1 MTTTLSPSPVLD
13 ALQFRHA
20 AKLFDPERK
29 INPADWATILEAGRL
44 SPTSFGLEP
53 YEIILLES
61 DAARRRVAPDAWGAN
76 EFQTGQA
83 GQIGTASHFGVLTAY
98 TGDRMQADSP
108 YLKDF
113 LLTVKRFPEANA
125 DGYLSLVD
133 KFQREEFDLTDDRKI
148 ADWSA
153 KQAYI
158 VLAGMMTAAASL
170 GIDSCPIEGFD
181 PAAVRTHLSEL
192 GVDMS
197 YQVPAV
203 LFSFG
208 YRIEEPRHG
217 RTRRSW
223 EQVLT
228 MV

>member
-1 MTTTLSPSPVLD
+1 MTATISPSPVLD
-13 ALQFRHA
+13 ALRFRHA
-20 AKLFDPERK
+20 AKLFDPARK
-29 INPADWATILEAGRL
+29 IGAADWAAILEAGRL

-53 YEIILLES
+53 YEIILLDTAE
-61 DAARRRVAPDAWGAN
+61 ARQKIAPVAWGAN

-98 TGDRMQADSP
+98 TGERMRADSP

-113 LLTVKRFPEANA
+113 LLTVKRFPESGAA
-125 DGYLSLVD
+125 GYLGLVD
-133 KFQREEFDLTDDRKI
+133 KFQREEFDLTNDRKI

-158 VLAGMMTAAASL
+158 VLANMMTAAASL
-170 GIDSCPIEGFD
+170 GIDSCPVEGFD
-181 PAAVRTHLSEL
+181 PAAVRAHLTEL

-208 YRIEEPRHG
+208 YRIEEPRHP
-217 RTRRSW
+217 RTRRELGRVVS
-223 EQVLT
+223 V
-228 MV
+228 V